1 MAYHIYHMGSD
12 CTWMELFQNSYPEKY
27 NRLHFLPKVD
37 PVVRTDC
44 STGALYQNFTI
55 VPGNV
60 YGRLPVDRE
69 SSAYL
74 HFSCGEGD
82 LMVDVPSHIIMSVL
96 DGKRDLNWLRDIA
109 SYANMLVQDLY
120 RNMNQWEDED
130 DDYDPIMDAWMSY
143 WDNLEEFISE
153 KMS

>member
-1 MAYHIYHMGSD
+1 MARHMNED
-12 CTWMELFQNSYPEKY
+12 ITWMELFQNSYPNRY
-27 NRLHFLPKVD
+27 NRLHFLPKVET
-37 PVVRTDC
+37 VVRTDR
-44 STGALYQNFTI
+44 STGAQYQNFTL

-60 YGRLPVDRE
+60 YGRLPVNRE

-82 LMVDVPSHIIMSVL
+82 LMVDLPCHTIMSVL
-96 DGKRDLNWLRDIA
+96 NGERNLEWLRDIA
-109 SYANMLVQDLY
+109 SYANMLAQDIY
-120 RNMNQWEDED
+120 RNHYEDEDED
-130 DDYDPIMDAWMSY
+130 DNYDPIMDAWMSY